1 MKYLSAVCILWLV
14 GCSATSQV
22 PAERTTQTALDSL
35 DGAATSYEA
44 RWQPKRLS
52 AGTGSSTVAET
63 IVSDALDIV
72 VYPRPEC
79 RGGGH
84 FLTLQRQRRARSH
97 GITTTTWSVSGYGT
111 DHFVTCVE
119 RTKVY
124 VRSTGAL
131 YKVIEL
137 HVGIPPS

>member
-63 IVSDALDIV
+63 IRLRCIGYRRVSA
-72 VYPRPEC
+72 PRVS
-79 RGGGH
+79 
-84 FLTLQRQRRARSH
+84 RRWPFPDPSATEAGEIARH
-97 GITTTTWSVSGYGT
+97 Y
-111 DHFVTCVE
+111 DHDLVGLRLRDGSFCN
-119 RTKVY
+119 
-124 VRSTGAL
+124 VR
-131 YKVIEL
+131 
-137 HVGIPPS
+137 